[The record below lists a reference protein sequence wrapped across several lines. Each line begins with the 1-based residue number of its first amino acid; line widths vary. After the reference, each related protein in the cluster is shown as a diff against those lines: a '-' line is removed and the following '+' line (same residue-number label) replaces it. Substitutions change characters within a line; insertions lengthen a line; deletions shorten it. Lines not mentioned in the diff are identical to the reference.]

1 MSPEDFSSKETLL
14 NNGDEPQS
22 AGSRIA
28 GWLRGFIFFVL
39 ILAVAGLLAWFLL
52 IAPLQSQVADLTAE
66 LQGAT
71 EQVATLQA
79 SRPLQEVYSLL
90 ADANTARF
98 ELMRNR
104 SASASAALLSSEQT
118 LASLEQL
125 VGERYSDTLGDI
137 RERLELVKADIATED
152 TLAALSD
159 LDVLVNILTQ
169 LQRTISE

>member
-1 MSPEDFSSKETLL
+1 MSLEDFSSKEAMLK
-14 NNGDEPQS
+14 NGEEPPTTR
-22 AGSRIA
+22 SRVA
-28 GWLRGFIFFVL
+28 SWLRGFVFFVL
-39 ILAVAGLLAWFLL
+39 VLAVAGLLAWFLL
-52 IAPLQSQVADLTAE
+52 ITPLQNQVADLTVE

-79 SRPLQEVYSLL
+79 ARPLQEVYSLL

-125 VGERYSDTLGDI
+125 VGERFADTLGDI
-137 RERLELVKADIATED
+137 RERLELVKADITADD

>member
-1 MSPEDFSSKETLL
+1 M
-14 NNGDEPQS
+14 
-22 AGSRIA
+22 
-28 GWLRGFIFFVL
+28 
-39 ILAVAGLLAWFLL
+39 
-52 IAPLQSQVADLTAE
+52 ADLTAE
-66 LQGAT
+66 LQNAN
-71 EQVATLQA
+71 EQVAILQA

-125 VGERYSDTLGDI
+125 VGERYGDTLEDI
-137 RERLELVKADIATED
+137 RERLELVKADIAEDD

-169 LQRTISE
+169 LQRTVSE